1 MSGVSRDGKR
11 IAAIFDLD
19 GTLLPEPSLERRLFR
34 ELRRSRRMTFA
45 NYLRWSVEACRLLP
59 HGLLAVQ
66 RANKRYLSNVCAS
79 RAVRH
84 LDSFTFFDEGIARV
98 LWHARQKHEIV
109 LLSGTL
115 EALAQH
121 AAAAL
126 EREVEA
132 RGIAIEA
139 RVCATKLAEEGGL
152 WTGDVV
158 GEPVFGTAKVRA
170 LRALGR
176 EAALDLRQSHAYGN
190 CWHDRHV
197 LDAVGHAHAVNPGK
211 ALAALA
217 NERDWPIWHW
227 HIEKQVAP
235 EPGGS
240 IPENHPIEERA

>member
-1 MSGVSRDGKR
+1 MSGVSREGKR

-59 HGLLAVQ
+59 RGLLAVQ
-66 RANKRYLSNVCAS
+66 RANKRYLSQVCAS
-79 RAVRH
+79 RALRH

-121 AAAAL
+121 VATAL
-126 EREVEA
+126 EREVET

-139 RVCATKLAEEGGL
+139 RVCATKLAEAGGL
-152 WTGDVV
+152 WTGYVV

-235 EPGGS
+235 EAGGS
-240 IPENHPIEERA
+240 IPEIHPIEERA